1 MRLTARWS
9 SSTMLLRA
17 RVEEPSCGS
26 TIPSGG
32 QQEVDGVPLLIN
44 RAIPIPVLAADLDV
58 RLIQSQAFADRADAA
73 FALPFAEGFLKHR
86 NQLDKLAVNGEMID
100 EHAALLHHLF
110 EIAQTQR
117 VGDIPP
123 DAQQHDVQW
132 NRSRLITLLALP
144 ISVGWP

>member
-1 MRLTARWS
+1 MYVS
-9 SSTMLLRA
+9 S
-17 RVEEPSCGS
+17 
-26 TIPSGG
+26 
-32 QQEVDGVPLLIN
+32 
-44 RAIPIPVLAADLDV
+44 
-58 RLIQSQAFADRADAA
+58 QSQAFADRADAA

-86 NQLDKLAVNGEMID
+86 NQPDKSAVNGEMID

-123 DAQQHDVQW
+123 DARQDDVQW

-144 ISVGWP
+144 YKQRKAFATNHRTPLFDSSG